1 MRTTIRMWGVGLG
14 LAALVATA
22 ARADDDDSKK
32 KGPASLVGV
41 YYIESGERDGNP
53 EPPERVQGSMVRF
66 SEDRVVVTDKQ
77 SKELYGAEY
86 RLNTAKEPWE
96 ITMTSKLADQEGR
109 VARGLIEKKGDQI
122 RLVYSLP
129 GGAPPTDF
137 QTSDKQ
143 LMFVMKKKG
152 D

>member
-1 MRTTIRMWGVGLG
+1 
-14 LAALVATA
+14 LVVAATA
-22 ARADDDDSKK
+22 VRAGDDDDKSGKDK
-32 KGPASLVGV
+32 PKGAADLVGV
-41 YYIESGERDGNP
+41 YFIESGERDGNA
-53 EPPERVQGSMVRF
+53 EPPERVEGSMVRF

-86 RLNTAKEPWE
+86 RLDTSEKPWK
-96 ITMTSKLADQEGR
+96 ITMTSKLAPEEGR
-109 VARGLIEKKGDQI
+109 VAKGLIEKSGDRI

-129 GGAPPTDF
+129 GGKPPTDF
-137 QTSDKQ
+137 HTSDRQ